1 MKRLSIILILL
12 ACTGSADAETVQTF
26 VSPDSSFEAVSGFID
41 DAESTL
47 LISSYTF
54 SSPEIAG
61 MLREKSDDGVRIT
74 LMVEKSPAGGMSSYQ
89 ESSLCILAESNIT
102 VMLYDGSLKYM
113 HAKYIVKDSNEFL
126 ITSENFGYSGF
137 FPDGTYGNRGWGAIS
152 DGPVASELAALFAED
167 ISFSIP
173 FTCTMDAYEPEE
185 WNTKGAYSPLFG
197 TVSFKNQKIRLIYS
211 PDSLDEIVSLIESA
225 EEYVIVQEFYIY
237 THWGSPSK
245 DTTESSPSPVIAALL
260 EKARSGV
267 PVRVMLDSSYY
278 NMEPEKSVSN
288 YNTIGNLT
296 EAAESEGIPIKAV
309 PIDLSALGLAVLHNE
324 GVIIDGKKV
333 LVSSINWNE
342 NSIMNNRETGLIIE
356 GEAAGYYMNVFGF
369 DETGAPQE
377 NGFGAVPAL
386 MSLAAV
392 SVIAFYFSRR
402 KPSKVFL

>member
-26 VSPDSSFEAVSGFID
+26 VSPDSAFEAVSGFID

-61 MLREKSDDGVRIT
+61 MLREKAMDGVRIT

-89 ESSLCILAESNIT
+89 ESSLCDLSESNIT
-102 VMLYDGSLKYM
+102 VMLYDGPLKYM
-113 HAKYIVKDSNEFL
+113 HAKYIVKDNRGFL

-152 DGPVASELAALFAED
+152 DGPVAGELSALFGED
-167 ISFSIP
+167 LSHSIP
-173 FTCTMDAYEPEE
+173 FTCTTDAEPDE
-185 WNTKGAYSPLFG
+185 WNIKGAYRPLFG
-197 TVSFKNQKIRLIYS
+197 TETFDDQKIRLIYS

-245 DTTESSPSPVIAALL
+245 DTVESSPSPVIEALL
-260 EKARSGV
+260 DKARSGV

-288 YNTIGNLT
+288 YNTIGKLT

-309 PIDLSALGLAVLHNE
+309 SIDLSALGLAVLHNK

-356 GEAAGYYMNVFGF
+356 GEAAGYYMDVFGF

-392 SVIAFYFSRR
+392 SIIAFYFSRR